1 MQCLWMLAAS
11 FFFSI
16 MAACTKWGA
25 SFGFGTFELL
35 FYRQF
40 VAVILILAW
49 VFYEGKTL
57 LTPLLGTHIK
67 RSLLGT
73 ASLMIW
79 MWALGVLPLSTAM
92 TLNYTNPLFMAGIV
106 TFIAL
111 RHHGRIQYKL
121 LGLLAVGFIGVAMIL
136 RPRVPGG
143 DSWVGWFGLS
153 SGLLAALA
161 QLQVRQMAS
170 LREPAW
176 RIVFFFTLTGAVF
189 GLGGHF
195 VTGRSLTAI
204 NWTNVWAL
212 VGLALSGVIAQLC
225 MTKAWSGGNVLVTSS
240 FQYFAIVFASIE
252 GLFFFNES
260 MSLVSIVGVIL
271 ITLAG
276 IGSTVE
282 QRKNKG

>member
-35 FYRQF
+35 FYRQI
-40 VAVILILAW
+40 VAVLLILGW

-57 LTPLLGTHIK
+57 LNPLLGAHIK

-73 ASLMIW
+73 AALMVW
-79 MWALGVLPLSTAM
+79 MWALGILPLSTAM

-106 TFIAL
+106 TFITL

-121 LGLLAVGFIGVAMIL
+121 LGLLVVGFIGVAMIL
-136 RPRVPGG
+136 RPRVPGS

-161 QLQVRQMAS
+161 QFQVRQMAR

-195 VTGRSLTAI
+195 VTGRTLTTI
-204 NWTNVWAL
+204 TWSNVWSL
-212 VGLALSGVIAQLC
+212 LGLSLSGVAAQLC

-240 FQYFAIVFASIE
+240 FQYFAIIFASIE
-252 GLFFFNES
+252 GLVFFGETMS
-260 MSLVSIVGVIL
+260 MVSIIGVVL
-271 ITLAG
+271 IALAG
-276 IGSTVE
+276 MGATME
-282 QRKNKG
+282 QRKKKA